1 MPSLAWYVQRLS
13 AMSPAEIPW
22 RLSHKVRDEVG
33 RFRSWPTAEAIPFSS
48 IWNGPATL
56 IEWRAAARSPLP
68 AKPAE
73 HELASWPEEWRT
85 RCLAEAEDLLAHRVT
100 FFHLERHDLGEAID
114 WNRDCESGKTVPVT
128 YAPRLDYRAAN
139 RVGDVKI
146 VWELNRMQHLV
157 RLAQAWLLT
166 HDDRF
171 AREVV
176 AQIQSWIAQCP
187 YMHGINWT
195 SAMEVSLRALAWT
208 WAVEYILDWDGLDD
222 EFFKLL
228 ARSVHQHLD
237 FVDRHYSLHSS
248 ANNHLVAEA
257 GCACVV
263 SSWWSGLRGASRWHQ
278 HARAHL
284 ERECLRQ
291 NWPDG
296 VNKEQAFFYQFF
308 VFDLFFLPA
317 LQARRTGNPFP
328 KEYHARLEAMAEFL
342 AWVTDSAG
350 NTPRVGDED
359 GGLALRLTWPHANE
373 CHGLLNTAAAYF
385 ARADFKA
392 WAGGVLDEKSAW
404 LLQERD
410 KLDYSSLETPQSR
423 RASRLFPEGGYA
435 VLREG
440 EGASEM
446 LALLDVG
453 PLGWPATAA
462 HGHADAL
469 ALCLHLGGV
478 PILSDPGTWSYRD
491 NNWRVYL
498 RSTPQH
504 STLQFGENNQ
514 AQYLNRF
521 MWGKRFAAR
530 LREFE
535 ACPESSVVVGDVTW
549 WSGEHHERRLEWH
562 SDTRQLRIVDVWHG
576 TRPAS
581 IVFVLHPGI
590 HARAVDERS
599 VVLSVGDVTLQFT
612 VDCGE
617 LAIEPMKFSPR
628 CYVLVPSIRLV
639 VRGLPAAGRAACTLQ
654 ALASATSAG

>member
-1 MPSLAWYVQRLS
+1 
-13 AMSPAEIPW
+13 MSPAEIPW

-33 RFRSWPTAEAIPFSS
+33 RFRSWPTAEAIPLSS
-48 IWNGPATL
+48 IWNGPVTL
-56 IEWRAAARSPLP
+56 EAWRAAARSPLP
-68 AKPAE
+68 AKPAG
-73 HELASWPEEWRT
+73 HELASWPQEWRT

-100 FFHLERHDLGEAID
+100 FFHLERHELGESID
-114 WNRDCESGKTVPVT
+114 WNRDCESGKSVPVT
-128 YAPRLDYRAAN
+128 YAPRLDYRDAD

-157 RLAQAWLLT
+157 RLGQAWLLT
-166 HDDRF
+166 HDERF

-176 AQIQSWIAQCP
+176 AQVRSWIAQCP
-187 YMHGINWT
+187 HMHGINWT
-195 SAMEVSLRALAWT
+195 SAMEVSLRALSWT
-208 WAVEYILDWDGLDD
+208 WAFEYILDWEGLDD
-222 EFFKLL
+222 AFLALL
-228 ARSVHQHLD
+228 ARAVHQHLD

-263 SSWWSGLRGASRWHQ
+263 SAWWSALRGASRWHER
-278 HARAHL
+278 ARAHL

-317 LQARRTGNPFP
+317 LQARRAGKPFP

-359 GGLALRLTWPHANE
+359 GGWALRLTWPHANE
-373 CHGLLNTAAAYF
+373 CRGLLNTAAAF
-385 ARADFKA
+385 FGRADFKA
-392 WAGGVLDEKSAW
+392 WAGGALDEKSAW
-404 LLQERD
+404 LLDSGD
-410 KLDYSSLETPQSR
+410 KDDYNSLDSPEMP
-423 RASRLFPEGGYA
+423 RASRIFPEGGYA

-440 EGASEM
+440 NGAEEV
-446 LALLDVG
+446 LALFDVG

-478 PILSDPGTWSYRD
+478 PFLSDPGTWSYRD
-491 NNWRVYL
+491 NAWRVYL

-504 STLQFGENNQ
+504 STLHFDDASQ

-521 MWGKRFAAR
+521 MWGRRFRTR
-530 LREFE
+530 LKTFE
-535 ACPESSVVVGDVTW
+535 VGPKSSVVVGDVTW
-549 WSGEHHERRLEWH
+549 WTGERHERRLEWH
-562 SDTRQLRIVDVWHG
+562 SDTRQLRIEDIWHG
-576 TRPAS
+576 IRPAAL
-581 IVFVLHPGI
+581 VFVLHPQI
-590 HARAVDERS
+590 HVRAVDART
-599 VVLSVGDVTLQFT
+599 VILSAANLSLQLTL
-612 VDCGE
+612 DCGE
-617 LAIEPMKFSPR
+617 VTIESMQFSPC
-628 CYVLVPSIRLV
+628 CYKLVPSLRLV
-639 VRGLPAAGRAACTLQ
+639 VRNLPAVGRAACTLQ
-654 ALASATSAG
+654 AFAATHVAG